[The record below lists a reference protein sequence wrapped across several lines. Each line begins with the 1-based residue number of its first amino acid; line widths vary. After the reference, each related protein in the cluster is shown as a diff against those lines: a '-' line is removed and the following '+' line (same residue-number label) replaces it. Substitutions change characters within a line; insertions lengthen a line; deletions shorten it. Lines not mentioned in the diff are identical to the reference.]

1 MSPSRNQEKNPLK
14 SLCQKID
21 RSEVDLWATGITD
34 SAQAFFLAQL
44 ATSTKKPVT
53 VLAATEK
60 SIARLTS
67 DLEFFLRSS
76 AIGVQ
81 SFPAYTISPF
91 KSLPYHAGTA
101 ARRIRTLYRLVSE
114 PGGWITVASA
124 EASAGRLMP
133 KENLSE
139 TAELIL
145 AGEEWDRD
153 ALVRH
158 LISCGY
164 GRATLV
170 EEPGDFAVRG
180 GLLDIFCPLYP
191 EPFRVE
197 FFGDMVESIRF
208 FSAAHQRTLESTEE
222 VVLVPARELL
232 VSPSNLSGTVSRL
245 RNVAARAGLSS
256 REMRAAVERV
266 QKEGRFWDVEGM
278 PSVLYGETAT
288 FWDYLPDASL
298 IVALDPAAIRA
309 AAEDA
314 ENRLAAAAENART
327 NGKLWLPPEE
337 LRLNWPDC
345 ESRIRAHANLRLVP
359 FPAGNESEPAFHR
372 FSLSDNS
379 DMRTALVQNRNGE
392 RPFAPLH
399 DWLREQRDAGRA
411 AVFACAG
418 SARAGEL
425 QSILGDG
432 GPEPPVRDNFP
443 ESIRPGQAVIVR
455 DTASS
460 GFVWPEAGLA
470 LITDAEIFGTRQKAR
485 RKPRRGVRA
494 DLLAF
499 EDLQPGELVV
509 HVDHGI
515 GQYDGLV
522 NLNVNG
528 NAGDFLQIVYRDGD
542 RLYLPVDRMA
552 TLQKYMGV
560 DGVQPQLDK
569 MGGASWS
576 KVKARVQES
585 VEKIAGELLNL
596 YAERRVHDGAAYP
609 VEDRDFREFEN
620 GFPYEET
627 PDQRKAIEDVLHDLN
642 QPSPMDRLICGDV
655 GYGKTEVALR
665 AAFVVVNGGRQVAVL
680 VPTTVLAEQHFETF
694 SQRFADYPVTVA
706 CLSRFRPAS
715 EQRKIVK
722 GLASGA
728 IDVVIGTHRLL
739 QRDVNFAEL
748 GLIVLD
754 EEQRFGVRHK
764 EKLKQLRKTVDVLA
778 LTATP
783 IPRTLHMSLAG
794 VRDISVIST
803 PPEQRRPIVS
813 YVSESDDRIIA
824 DAIRR
829 ELRRGG
835 QAFFVHNHVQS
846 IDRTADHLRELVPEA
861 RVAVAH
867 GQMGEDDLEKVMLRF
882 HNREI
887 DLLVCTTIIE
897 SGLDVSAAN
906 TIFINRA
913 DRFGLAQIYQL
924 RGRVGRSDEQAYA
937 YLFIPPETTLTTN
950 AQKRLRVLMENSDLG
965 SGFQIAMSDLKI
977 RGGGTI
983 LGANQSGH
991 IAAVGYDM
999 FLQLMEEAVA
1009 RIKGEPV
1016 TEVLDPEIAIP
1027 LSAYLPEDYIPD
1039 IDQRMTAYR
1048 RLTRM
1053 KALSDIADFKAEL
1066 IDRFGA
1072 LPTEAANLLLKI
1084 MLKILA
1090 ARAGVKKL
1098 DLGPEGMT
1106 LQFSETHQR
1115 NPFGIVDMVGGNGGR
1130 FRLRPDGML
1139 KARMSRAGTGLLAEA
1154 KNILKEIGQRVNS

>member
-1 MSPSRNQEKNPLK
+1 MSPSRNQAKNPLT
-14 SLCQKID
+14 SLCRQFD
-21 RSEVDLWATGITD
+21 QPTANHWVTGVAD

-44 ATSTKKPVT
+44 AISVKPPVN
-53 VLAATEK
+53 VIVPTEK
-60 SIARLTS
+60 AAAQIIS
-67 DLEFFLRSS
+67 DLEFFLRSTGV
-76 AIGVQ
+76 GVQ
-81 SFPAYTISPF
+81 SFPAYSISPF

-101 ARRIRTLYRLVSE
+101 AERVRTLYRLAAE
-114 PGGWITVASA
+114 PAGWITVASA
-124 EASAGRLMP
+124 EASAGRLIP
-133 KENLSE
+133 KKILSE
-139 TAELIL
+139 AAELIL

-158 LISCGY
+158 LIACGY
-164 GRATLV
+164 ARATLV

-180 GLLDIFCPLYP
+180 GLLDIFCPLYS

-197 FFGDMVESIRF
+197 FFGDSVESIRF

-222 VVLVPARELL
+222 VVLVPARELV
-232 VSPSNLSGTVSRL
+232 VSPANLSGAVARL
-245 RNVAARAGLSS
+245 RNAAAQAGLPT
-256 REMRAAVERV
+256 RDMRALVERV
-266 QKEGRFWDVEGM
+266 QKEGQLWEVEGI
-278 PSVLYGETAT
+278 PSILYGETAS
-288 FWDYLPDASL
+288 FWDYLPEDAL
-298 IVALDPAAIRA
+298 VAVLDPAASGA

-314 ENRLAAAAENART
+314 ENRLTAAVENAQA
-327 NGKLWLPPEE
+327 NGKFWLPAEA
-337 LRLNWPDC
+337 LRHRWPDC
-345 ESRIRAHANLRLVP
+345 ESRIEQHATIWMTP
-359 FPAGNESEPAFHR
+359 FPTGNEPEEKRRH

-379 DMRTALVQNRNGE
+379 DMRTNLVQNRAGE
-392 RPFAPLH
+392 QPFAPLH
-399 DWLREQRDAGRA
+399 QWTREQREAGRT
-411 AVFACAG
+411 AVFACA
-418 SARAGEL
+418 SPARAEEL
-425 QSILGDG
+425 SSILGAEGAGPSMRDTF
-432 GPEPPVRDNFP
+432 PEPL
-443 ESIRPGQAVIVR
+443 RPGQAVIVR
-455 DTASS
+455 DAVSA

-470 LITDAEIFGTRQKAR
+470 LITDAEIFGTRRKTR

-494 DLLAF
+494 DLLTF
-499 EDLQPGELVV
+499 EDLQPGERVV

-522 NLNVNG
+522 NLTVNG
-528 NAGDFLQIVYRDGD
+528 NAGDFLQIAYRDAD
-542 RLYLPVDRMA
+542 RLYLPVDRMGA
-552 TLQKYMGV
+552 LRKYMGV

-585 VEKIAGELLNL
+585 VEKIAGELLDL
-596 YAERRVHDGAAYP
+596 YAERRVRDGAAYP
-609 VEDRDFREFEN
+609 VEEQAFRNFEN
-620 GFPYEET
+620 GFPYDET
-627 PDQRKAIEDVLHDLN
+627 PDQRKAIEDVIHDLSRP
-642 QPSPMDRLICGDV
+642 QPMDRLICGDV

-665 AAFVVVNGGRQVAVL
+665 ASYVVVHGGRQVAVL

-706 CLSRFRPAS
+706 CLSRFRPPS
-715 EQRKIVK
+715 EQKQILK

-728 IDVVIGTHRLL
+728 IDIVIGTHRLL
-739 QRDVNFAEL
+739 QRDVSFAEL

-783 IPRTLHMSLAG
+783 IPRTLHMSLTG

-813 YVSESDDRIIA
+813 YVSEPDDRIIA
-824 DAIRR
+824 DGVQR

-846 IDRTADHLRELVPEA
+846 IDRTADRLRKLVPEA

-867 GQMGEDDLEKVMLRF
+867 GQMSEDALEKVMLRF

-937 YLFIPPETTLTTN
+937 YLFIPPETTLTTD

-1039 IDQRMTAYR
+1039 IDQRLTAYR

-1072 LPTEAANLLLKI
+1072 LPAEAANLLLKI

-1098 DLGPEGMT
+1098 DLGPEGMV
-1106 LQFSETHQR
+1106 LHFSEAHQR

-1130 FRLRPDGML
+1130 FQLRPDGLL
-1139 KARMSRAGTGLLAEA
+1139 KARMSRSGTGLLAEA

>member
-1 MSPSRNQEKNPLK
+1 
-14 SLCQKID
+14 
-21 RSEVDLWATGITD
+21 
-34 SAQAFFLAQL
+34 
-44 ATSTKKPVT
+44 
-53 VLAATEK
+53 
-60 SIARLTS
+60 
-67 DLEFFLRSS
+67 
-76 AIGVQ
+76 
-81 SFPAYTISPF
+81 
-91 KSLPYHAGTA
+91 
-101 ARRIRTLYRLVSE
+101 
-114 PGGWITVASA
+114 
-124 EASAGRLMP
+124 
-133 KENLSE
+133 
-139 TAELIL
+139 LIL

-158 LISCGY
+158 LISTGY
-164 GRATLV
+164 SRATLV

-197 FFGDMVESIRF
+197 FFGDMVESLRF

-222 VVLVPARELL
+222 VILIPARELVL
-232 VSPSNLSGTVSRL
+232 SAASLSGVVSRL
-245 RNVAARAGLSS
+245 RNAAAAAGLPT
-256 REMRAAVERV
+256 REMRTVVERV
-266 QKEGRFWDVEGM
+266 QKEGRFWDVEGL
-278 PSVLYGETAT
+278 PSILYGETHT
-288 FWDYLPDASL
+288 FWDYLPDSTL
-298 IVALDPAAIRA
+298 VVRLEPAAIRA
-309 AAEDA
+309 AFNEAA
-314 ENRLAAAAENART
+314 NRLADAAERARDD
-327 NGKLWLPPEE
+327 GKLWLPPEE
-337 LRLNWPDC
+337 IRISREELETRLQ
-345 ESRIRAHANLRLVP
+345 AHSVIELNPLSV
-359 FPAGNESEPAFHR
+359 EPSSGSPSFA
-372 FSLSDNS
+372 FSLADNAE
-379 DMRTALVQNRNGE
+379 MHGQLVRHRNE
-392 RPFAPLH
+392 DRPFAPLY
-399 DWLREQRDAGRA
+399 DWLGSQKAEGRT
-411 AVFACAG
+411 VVLACAG
-418 SARAGEL
+418 SARAEEL
-425 QSILGDG
+425 QSLLTREGLKASLRDTF
-432 GPEPPVRDNFP
+432 PEPPKT
-443 ESIRPGQAVIVR
+443 GQIFLVR
-455 DTASS
+455 DTVSG
-460 GFVWPEAGLA
+460 GFVWPEAELA
-470 LITDAEIFGTRQKAR
+470 LLTDTEIFGTRRKSA

-494 DLLAF
+494 DLLTF
-499 EDLQPGELVV
+499 ENLQPGELVV
-509 HVDHGI
+509 HADHGI
-515 GQYDGLV
+515 GRYDGLV

-528 NAGDFLQIVYRDGD
+528 NAGDFLQIVYRDED
-542 RLYLPVDRMA
+542 RLYLPVDRMG

-585 VEKIAGELLNL
+585 VEKIAGELLSL

-627 PDQRKAIEDVLHDLN
+627 PDQRKAIEDVLHDLG
-642 QPSPMDRLICGDV
+642 QSRPMDRLICGDV

-728 IDVVIGTHRLL
+728 IDIVIGTHRLL

-783 IPRTLHMSLAG
+783 IPRTLHMSLTG

-813 YVSESDDRIIA
+813 YLSEPDDRIIA
-824 DAIRR
+824 DAIQR

-846 IDRTADHLRELVPEA
+846 IDRTADRLRSLVPEA
-861 RVAVAH
+861 RVAAAH
-867 GQMGEDDLEKVMLRF
+867 GQMSEDELEKVMLRF
-882 HNREI
+882 HNQEI

-937 YLFIPPETTLTTN
+937 YLFIPPETTLAAD

-999 FLQLMEEAVA
+999 FLQLMEEAMA

-1016 TEVLDPEIAIP
+1016 AEALDPEIAIP

-1039 IDQRMTAYR
+1039 IDQRLTAYR
-1048 RLTRM
+1048 RLSRM

-1066 IDRFGA
+1066 IDRFGS
-1072 LPTEAANLLLKI
+1072 LPAEAANLLLKI

-1090 ARAGVKKL
+1090 ARAGIKRL
-1098 DLGPEGMT
+1098 DLGAEGMI
-1106 LQFSETHQR
+1106 LHFSEAHQR
-1115 NPFGIVDMVGGNGGR
+1115 NPFGIVDMVAGDGNR
-1130 FRLRPDGML
+1130 FRLKPDGVL

-1154 KNILKEIGQRVNS
+1154 KNILKEIGQRVNN

>member
-1 MSPSRNQEKNPLK
+1 ME
-14 SLCQKID
+14 SLCREINGSTAGL
-21 RSEVDLWATGITD
+21 RVTGVTD
-34 SAQAFFLAQL
+34 SAQAFLLSQL
-44 ATSTKKPVT
+44 AAKLKRPLA
-53 VLAATEK
+53 VLVPTQKEIGQLA
-60 SIARLTS
+60 S
-67 DLEFFLRSS
+67 DLDFFLRST
-76 AIGVQ
+76 AMGVQ
-81 SFPAYTISPF
+81 SFSAYSISPF

-101 ARRIRTLYRLVSE
+101 AERIRTLYRLISE
-114 PGGWITVASA
+114 PDRWITVASA

-133 KENLSE
+133 KETLSE
-139 TAELIL
+139 AAELIL

-153 ALVRH
+153 DLVRH
-158 LISCGY
+158 LISTGY
-164 GRATLV
+164 SRATLV

-197 FFGDMVESIRF
+197 FFGDQVESIRF

-222 VVLVPARELL
+222 VALIPARELIL
-232 VSPSNLSGTVSRL
+232 SPTNLSGPVSRL
-245 RNVAARAGLSS
+245 RNAAAQAGLSS

-266 QKEGRFWDVEGM
+266 QKEGQFWEIEGM
-278 PSVLYGETAT
+278 PSILYGETAT
-288 FWDYLPDASL
+288 FWDYLPADAL
-298 IVALDPAAIRA
+298 VVALDPTAIRA
-309 AAEDA
+309 GAEDA
-314 ENRLAAAAENART
+314 GQRLAAAAENAQA

-337 LRLNWPDC
+337 IRVAWPDC
-345 ESRIRAHANLRLVP
+345 ESRIQEHANLRMTPLP
-359 FPAGNESEPAFHR
+359 TGDESQNGLFR

-379 DMRTALVQNRNGE
+379 DMRTALVQNRNTE
-392 RPFAPLH
+392 HPFSPLH
-399 DWLREQRDAGRA
+399 DWLREHRTAGRA
-411 AVFACAG
+411 AVLACA
-418 SARAGEL
+418 SPARAEEL
-425 QSILGDG
+425 KSILGAE
-432 GPEPPVRDNFP
+432 GPEPPVRDTFP
-443 ESIRPGQAVIVR
+443 DQPRPGRAVIVR
-455 DTASS
+455 DAVSA
-460 GFVWPEAGLA
+460 GFVWPEAELA
-470 LITDAEIFGTRQKAR
+470 LITDAEIFGTRRKTR
-485 RKPRRGVRA
+485 RKTRRGVRA

-522 NLNVNG
+522 NLAVNG
-528 NAGDFLQIVYRDGD
+528 NAGDFLQIAYRDAD
-542 RLYLPVDRMA
+542 RLYLPVDRMGA
-552 TLQKYMGV
+552 LQKYMGV

-585 VEKIAGELLNL
+585 VEKIAGELLDL
-596 YAERRVHDGAAYP
+596 YAERRVRDGAAYP
-609 VEDRDFREFEN
+609 VEDQAFRNFEN

-627 PDQRKAIEDVLHDLN
+627 PDQRKAIEDVVHDLSE
-642 QPSPMDRLICGDV
+642 PRPMDRLICGDV

-665 AAFVVVNGGRQVAVL
+665 AGYVVVHGGRQVAVL

-694 SQRFADYPVTVA
+694 SQRFADTPVTVA

-715 EQRKIVK
+715 EQKKILK

-728 IDVVIGTHRLL
+728 IDIVIGTHRLL

-764 EKLKQLRKTVDVLA
+764 EKLKRLRKTVDVLA

-783 IPRTLHMSLAG
+783 IPRTLHMSLTG

-813 YVSESDDRIIA
+813 YVSEPDDRIIA
-824 DAIRR
+824 DAVQR

-846 IDRTADHLRELVPEA
+846 IDRTADRLRKLVPEA
-861 RVAVAH
+861 RVAAAH
-867 GQMGEDDLEKVMLRF
+867 GQMSEDALEKVMLRF

-1009 RIKGEPV
+1009 RIKGEPA
-1016 TEVLDPEIAIP
+1016 TEPLDPEIAIP

-1039 IDQRMTAYR
+1039 IDQRLTAYR

-1053 KALSDIADFKAEL
+1053 KALSDIADFKSEL

-1072 LPTEAANLLLKI
+1072 LPAEAANLLLKI

-1098 DLGPEGMT
+1098 DLGTEGMV
-1106 LQFSETHQR
+1106 LQFSEAHQR
-1115 NPFGIVDMVGGNGGR
+1115 NPFGIVDMVSGNGGR
-1130 FRLRPDGML
+1130 FQLRPDGVL
-1139 KARMSRAGTGLLAEA
+1139 KARMSRTGTGLLAEA
-1154 KNILKEIGQRVNS
+1154 KNILKEIGQRVNT